1 MVNDECCSC
10 VDLGKKMVEDK
21 RERHSPAQGVERNL
35 PSQNSTLAAT
45 RFDALVLGL
54 SSASDRDDH
63 GFCRISGGRP
73 LGFERCAPLQL
84 ASCDRLY
91 VYGNVTTLIQL

>member
-1 MVNDECCSC
+1 
-10 VDLGKKMVEDK
+10 MVEDK

-63 GFCRISGGRP
+63 GFCCVSGSRP
-73 LGFERCAPLQL
+73 LGFERCAPL
-84 ASCDRLY
+84 
-91 VYGNVTTLIQL
+91 